1 MKKRQLLAILVLT
14 LAACV
19 MADSTRGIR
28 PRSKP
33 SEYPVFEQQK
43 TVSIGAEQLSEKQVK
58 NSFASELNGHYIV
71 VEVGVYPGA
80 DNTLE
85 VAPDQFMLRIGT
97 TSLVRPASPETV
109 AAVLQKKPSS
119 GHDVTLYPT
128 TGVGYES
135 GGTDINGNRR
145 RGGWVTDAGLGVGVG
160 SGGTPVASTP
170 ADRKTMETEL
180 RDKSLPQ
187 GKVSKSVAGYLYFPV
202 SAAKNA
208 SFRLE
213 YNNND
218 QSIKMALPKPVQ

>member
-1 MKKRQLLAILVLT
+1 MKKRQLLAILVLS

-33 SEYPVFEQQK
+33 SEYPAFEQQK

-85 VAPDQFMLRIGT
+85 IAPDQFMLRIPGT
-97 TSLVRPASPETV
+97 ASLLRPASPETV

-145 RGGWVTDAGLGVGVG
+145 RGGWVTETGLGVGVG
-160 SGGTPVASTP
+160 GGTPVASTP

-187 GKVSKSVAGYLYFPV
+187 GKVNKSVAGYLYFPV
-202 SAAKNA
+202 PSARNA
-208 SFRLE
+208 SYQLE
-213 YNNND
+213 YSNND
-218 QSIKMALPKPVQ
+218 QNIKMALPKPVQ